1 MGLIRRVPL
10 PIELDFVAARRGPRW
25 YGWALLVA
33 GVAGAALVFADYRAE
48 QAELA
53 ERQTIIGRLRES
65 IAQAAP
71 SPRAAAAR
79 SVSPDEAKAALEV
92 AAHLNAAWSPLF
104 AGMAAAQTE
113 SATWISF
120 DGDASRNSLRITGD
134 ARNLTAV
141 FDLLE
146 RLDGAEGIRDVRLS
160 SYEWTNAGTV
170 PVVRFHASAAWGGG
184 Q

>member
-1 MGLIRRVPL
+1 MGLMRRAPL
-10 PIELDFVAARRGPRW
+10 SIELDFVAARRGPRW

-33 GVAGAALVFADYRAE
+33 GIAGAALAFGDYRTE

-53 ERQTIIGRLRES
+53 ERQKTLERLRES
-65 IAQAAP
+65 VAHAAP
-71 SPRAAAAR
+71 TQRAAGGR

-92 AAHLNAAWSPLF
+92 AAHLNAAWGRLF

-120 DGDASRNSLRITGD
+120 DGDASRNSVRIAGD
-134 ARNLTAV
+134 ARNLSAV

-146 RLDGAEGIRDVRLS
+146 RLNGAEGIRDARLS
-160 SYEWTNAGTV
+160 SYEWTNAGAV
-170 PVVRFHASAAWGGG
+170 PVVRFHATATWGSG